1 MDFRLISSVQVGWPM
16 MLPSKE
22 RRPFAG
28 KVHELKKKHLNNMV
42 MDGKLPLRP
51 GQACPYTLACLPF
64 APVPTCRYNLRLL
77 VATLQAVLF
86 LRHTP
91 CSSRHDTALD
101 HACFQAVACTLTNLT
116 HLAQFTSFRE
126 GHRSWAGSR
135 DLLHPRGADHDS
147 SSVCIGRGAK

>member
-1 MDFRLISSVQVGWPM
+1 M

-28 KVHELKKKHLNNMV
+28 KVHELKKKNLNNMV

-51 GQACPYTLACLPF
+51 GQASH
-64 APVPTCRYNLRLL
+64 LRLPACHL
-77 VATLQAVLF
+77 HQYQDTDTTCFYWRNDCKLYCFLGTTHAAQDVTQHSTMHIFRLLQAHSKISHILLNSPVLAIF
-86 LRHTP
+86 CRH
-91 CSSRHDTALD
+91 SKLHRH
-101 HACFQAVACTLTNLT
+101 
-116 HLAQFTSFRE
+116 SFRE